1 MFPAASGRPRGIRL
15 RLPLHATE
23 SASCEFLNKACKKN
37 CLIFQNLCPDLAGAN
52 HSARR
57 LRETIAS
64 GRIAAVIPSRT
75 YCFSAKPHPNRPPPR
90 PYLHQLS
97 SRLPGFAERQGL
109 AALAVTGFLGKLAL
123 GGAEG
128 CFALCD
134 QALGDRPRSHL
145 VAPKGAAG
153 MTPQNFNA
161 VAVVPV
167 EEKASALPT
176 RVGSSY

>member
-1 MFPAASGRPRGIRL
+1 MRVDFGK
-15 RLPLHATE
+15 RLPPAGSRRSFHLEHIAFQRSHIPIVLHRAHT
-23 SASCEFLNKACKKN
+23 
-37 CLIFQNLCPDLAGAN
+37 
-52 HSARR
+52 
-57 LRETIAS
+57 
-64 GRIAAVIPSRT
+64 
-75 YCFSAKPHPNRPPPR
+75 
-90 PYLHQLS
+90 LHQLS

-153 MTPQNFNA
+153 MTQQNFNA